1 MMQAAYIDQTGGINE
16 IKIGELPIPEI
27 KANEVLVKVIA
38 ATVNFVDTFV
48 RAGTFKTELEF
59 PFVIGRDAVG
69 EVVACDD
76 KVTGFKKGELVWTNS
91 MGYDGRMGT
100 TSQYTAVPQTRLFKV
115 PSGVEPLKLVASV
128 HSAATAAILL
138 ADILQVQT
146 GKSILIEGAAGHVGT
161 KLVSVAQYLGL
172 SVSTTSN
179 VLDFDDLRNL
189 GVRNCYD
196 YQKPISDINQKFDYI
211 VDTSG
216 KVDLQ
221 INLDQLELYG
231 QIGLLTAPQ
240 SNRFQFDV
248 RKMYT
253 QSQVIKGFVIS
264 HASLEQL
271 QKAGQILNDNFA
283 QGKLLDDVILKM
295 PLEKTAEGQEM
306 LVKHQTKKQKIVLI
320 MPK

>member
-1 MMQAAYIDQTGGINE
+1 MMMSAYIEQTGGIDV
-16 IKIGELPIPEI
+16 IKVGQLPVPQI
-27 KANEVLVKVIA
+27 KSDEVLVKVIA
-38 ATVNFVDTFV
+38 STINFVDTFV
-48 RAGTFKTELEF
+48 RAGTFKTELKF

-69 EVVACDD
+69 EVVARGDE
-76 KVTGFKKGELVWTNS
+76 VTDFKKGELVWTNS

-100 TSQYTAVPQTRLFKV
+100 TSQYTAVSQARLFKV
-115 PSGVEPLKLVASV
+115 PNSVEPLKLVAAV

-138 ADILQVQT
+138 ADILKVQA

-179 VLDFDDLRNL
+179 VLDFDNLQSL

-216 KVDLQ
+216 KVNLQ
-221 INLDQLELYG
+221 INLDQLGLYG

-240 SNRFQFDV
+240 TNQFQFDV

-253 QSQVIKGFVIS
+253 QSQAIKGFVIS

-271 QKAGQILNDNFA
+271 QKAGQILNENFV
-283 QGKLLDDVILKM
+283 QGKLLDDAILKM
-295 PLEKTAEGQEM
+295 PLEKAAEGQEM